1 MLTRRTT
8 TQQASDDLT
17 AGTMR
22 RSRPQKGRHD
32 MTVASNL
39 PDRPLTLDDVTRLA
53 EADSNHRFEL
63 SEGNLVVMPPG
74 TWRHQEISLLMSA
87 WLLSH
92 GYRGRVNVAPGVRTA
107 ADDLNGRIPDLVV
120 TKGPVPDETVWLDPA
135 SVALAVEIVSK
146 GSERMDRWL
155 KPVEYAEAGIP
166 LFWRVEP
173 DDIVVQFRL
182 NGTRYAEYGSVPLET
197 LLGGTAPDLG

>member
-1 MLTRRTT
+1 MTT
-8 TQQASDDLT
+8 A
-17 AGTMR
+17 AE
-22 RSRPQKGRHD
+22 
-32 MTVASNL
+32 L
-39 PDRPLTLDDVTRLA
+39 PARPLTLDDVTRIA
-53 EADSNHRFEL
+53 EADPSHRFEL

-87 WLLSH
+87 WLLAH

-120 TKGPVPDETVWLDPA
+120 TKGPVADDTVWLDPA
-135 SVALAVEIVSK
+135 VVTLAVEIVSK

-155 KPVEYAEAGIP
+155 KPVEYAAAGIP

-173 DDIVVQFRL
+173 DATVVWFRL
-182 NGTRYAEYGSVPLET
+182 DGERYVEYGAIALDDLLAGDVPPLS
-197 LLGGTAPDLG
+197 